1 MHLFAPLPSWKNLFS
16 ILSFKNIDQKSISK
30 IWLTSTSDIS
40 LWFSKSAW
48 SLLVI
53 AVWKKIH
60 SDQKEITF
68 WIPDYFCNSSLFPLR
83 SWGVKFVFYPI
94 LRNREPDYKACKEL
108 LKSNSI
114 DVFILVHYFG
124 KPSDSNRA
132 FEFCKEKNVI
142 LVEDAAHVL
151 KPTKGIGEKGD
162 FVLYSPHKH
171 LPISDGAILI
181 VRNSGPSNIF
191 WDVRNED
198 QINKVLKNHY
208 QEVGNIKLLGAKWL
222 LKRLLQK
229 LGFKNR
235 RNLNVSFSKDVS
247 SNTASYPFVSL
258 IAKKML
264 NGLLLQLND
273 IAKRKIRNQKVW
285 DEVLSNSYEFYT
297 DRRESENWTPYL
309 AEYSFDGMIDK
320 TELMFK
326 TLLKDGFP
334 VSTWPDLP
342 PEIYDK
348 VQYHLNAIELR
359 NSRLFLSIHSNLS
372 IGTMI
377 KNQKVTQDIKKDFL
391 KLNVEWNSVTR
402 GEWDE
407 LFRKIENSNLLQSWV
422 YGESK
427 ENCEDWKVRRGI
439 FTFEN
444 QKIAIVQVLEKS
456 ILGIFKV
463 YRINRGPLFLN
474 KVDSNIKELV
484 FHELSKFGNLL
495 KGSILLLNPE
505 LVLDGKSLVL
515 MKKMRFYESKSS
527 AWTSAFIDLTKDLNF
542 LRQNLDSK
550 WRNMLTN
557 SEKNELTLEIGSND
571 FLFYWMLDKY
581 DELTSNKNFSGISKS
596 MLLQIKNNQNEKDT
610 FLILR
615 AVYRNEAVAGICIAI
630 HGSSATYLIG
640 WNGEL
645 GRKLRAN
652 HFLLWNSIIQLKQMG
667 YLSFDL
673 GGIDQEKT
681 PGIAEFKLG
690 MNGDKYDL
698 SGEFWKL

>member
-1 MHLFAPLPSWKNLFS
+1 MYLLAPLPSWRSLFS
-16 ILSFKNIDQKSISK
+16 ILSFKNINQKSNSK
-30 IWLTSTSDIS
+30 IWMNSSSDIP

-48 SLLVI
+48 SLLAV
-53 AVWKKIH
+53 AVWRKIH
-60 SDQKEITF
+60 SDQKDVIF
-68 WIPDYFCNSSLFPLR
+68 WIPDYFCNSSLFLLR

-94 LRNREPDYKACKEL
+94 QRNREPDYKACKEL

-114 DVFILVHYFG
+114 DVFLLVHYFG

-142 LVEDAAHVL
+142 LIEDAAHVL
-151 KPTKGIGEKGD
+151 KPIKGIGEKGD
-162 FVLYSPHKH
+162 FILYSPHKH
-171 LPISDGAILI
+171 LPIPDGAVLI
-181 VRNSGPSNIF
+181 VRNSGPSNIS
-191 WDVRNED
+191 WDVRDED
-198 QINKVLKNHY
+198 QVNKVLKNHY
-208 QEVGNIKLLGAKWL
+208 QEVGNTKLLGTKWL

-235 RNLNVSFSKDVS
+235 RNLNTFFSKDVFP
-247 SNTASYPFVSL
+247 NIASYPFFSL

-264 NGLLLQLND
+264 NGLLPQLNS
-273 IAKRKIRNQKVW
+273 IAKQKIRNQKVW
-285 DEVLSNSYEFYT
+285 DEVLSNRYELCI
-297 DRRESENWTPYL
+297 DRKSENWTPYL
-309 AEYSFDGMIDK
+309 SEYSFDEIDK

-326 TLLKDGFP
+326 TLLKDEFP

-342 PEIYDK
+342 PEIHDK

-377 KNQKVTQDIKKDFL
+377 KNQKVSQDTKKGFL
-391 KLNVEWNSVTR
+391 KLNVEWDFITR
-402 GEWDE
+402 GEWEE

-427 ENCEDWKVRRGI
+427 EICEGWKIRRGI
-439 FTFEN
+439 FTFES

-456 ILGIFKV
+456 ILGIFKL
-463 YRINRGPLFLN
+463 YRINRGPLFLG

-495 KGSILLLNPE
+495 KGSILLFNPE
-505 LVLDGKSLVL
+505 LMLDGKSLVL
-515 MKKMRFYESKSS
+515 MKKKGFYESKFSI
-527 AWTSAFIDLTKDLNF
+527 WTSAFIDLTKDLNF

-557 SEKNELTLEIGSND
+557 SEKNELTLEVGSNN
-571 FLFYWMLDKY
+571 FLFHWMLNKY
-581 DELTSNKNFSGISKS
+581 EELTLNKNFSGISKS
-596 MLLQIKNNQNEKDT
+596 MLLQIEKEQNT

-615 AVYRNEAVAGICIAI
+615 AIYQNEFVAGICIAT
-630 HGSSATYLIG
+630 HGASATYLIG

-652 HFLLWNSIIQLKQMG
+652 HFLLWNSVVQLKQMG

-690 MNGDKYDL
+690 MNGDKYEL

>member
-258 IAKKML
+258 IAKK
-264 NGLLLQLND
+264 
-273 IAKRKIRNQKVW
+273 
-285 DEVLSNSYEFYT
+285 
-297 DRRESENWTPYL
+297 
-309 AEYSFDGMIDK
+309 
-320 TELMFK
+320 
-326 TLLKDGFP
+326 
-334 VSTWPDLP
+334 
-342 PEIYDK
+342 
-348 VQYHLNAIELR
+348 
-359 NSRLFLSIHSNLS
+359 
-372 IGTMI
+372 
-377 KNQKVTQDIKKDFL
+377 
-391 KLNVEWNSVTR
+391 
-402 GEWDE
+402 
-407 LFRKIENSNLLQSWV
+407 
-422 YGESK
+422 
-427 ENCEDWKVRRGI
+427 C
-439 FTFEN
+439 
-444 QKIAIVQVLEKS
+444 
-456 ILGIFKV
+456 
-463 YRINRGPLFLN
+463 
-474 KVDSNIKELV
+474 
-484 FHELSKFGNLL
+484 
-495 KGSILLLNPE
+495 
-505 LVLDGKSLVL
+505 
-515 MKKMRFYESKSS
+515 
-527 AWTSAFIDLTKDLNF
+527 
-542 LRQNLDSK
+542 
-550 WRNMLTN
+550 
-557 SEKNELTLEIGSND
+557 
-571 FLFYWMLDKY
+571 
-581 DELTSNKNFSGISKS
+581 
-596 MLLQIKNNQNEKDT
+596 
-610 FLILR
+610 
-615 AVYRNEAVAGICIAI
+615 
-630 HGSSATYLIG
+630 
-640 WNGEL
+640 
-645 GRKLRAN
+645 
-652 HFLLWNSIIQLKQMG
+652 
-667 YLSFDL
+667 
-673 GGIDQEKT
+673 
-681 PGIAEFKLG
+681 
-690 MNGDKYDL
+690 
-698 SGEFWKL
+698 

>member
-1 MHLFAPLPSWKNLFS
+1 M
-16 ILSFKNIDQKSISK
+16 
-30 IWLTSTSDIS
+30 
-40 LWFSKSAW
+40 
-48 SLLVI
+48 
-53 AVWKKIH
+53 
-60 SDQKEITF
+60 
-68 WIPDYFCNSSLFPLR
+68 
-83 SWGVKFVFYPI
+83 
-94 LRNREPDYKACKEL
+94 
-108 LKSNSI
+108 
-114 DVFILVHYFG
+114 
-124 KPSDSNRA
+124 
-132 FEFCKEKNVI
+132 
-142 LVEDAAHVL
+142 
-151 KPTKGIGEKGD
+151 
-162 FVLYSPHKH
+162 
-171 LPISDGAILI
+171 
-181 VRNSGPSNIF
+181 
-191 WDVRNED
+191 
-198 QINKVLKNHY
+198 
-208 QEVGNIKLLGAKWL
+208 
-222 LKRLLQK
+222 
-229 LGFKNR
+229 
-235 RNLNVSFSKDVS
+235 
-247 SNTASYPFVSL
+247 
-258 IAKKML
+258 
-264 NGLLLQLND
+264 ND

-681 PGIAEFKLG
+681 PGITEFKLG

>member
-1 MHLFAPLPSWKNLFS
+1 MYLLAPLPSWRSLFS
-16 ILSFKNIDQKSISK
+16 ILSFKNINQKSNSK
-30 IWLTSTSDIS
+30 IWMNSSSDIP

-48 SLLVI
+48 SLLAV
-53 AVWKKIH
+53 AVWRKIH
-60 SDQKEITF
+60 SDQKDVIF
-68 WIPDYFCNSSLFPLR
+68 WIPDYFCNSSLFLLR

-94 LRNREPDYKACKEL
+94 QRNREPDYKACKEL

-114 DVFILVHYFG
+114 DVFLLVHYFG

-142 LVEDAAHVL
+142 LIEDAAHVL
-151 KPTKGIGEKGD
+151 KPIKGIGEKGD
-162 FVLYSPHKH
+162 FILYSPHKH
-171 LPISDGAILI
+171 LPIPDGAVLI
-181 VRNSGPSNIF
+181 VRNSGPSNIS
-191 WDVRNED
+191 WDVRDED
-198 QINKVLKNHY
+198 QVNKILKNHY
-208 QEVGNIKLLGAKWL
+208 QEVGNTKLLGTKWL

-235 RNLNVSFSKDVS
+235 RNLNTFFSKDVFQ
-247 SNTASYPFVSL
+247 NTASYPFFSL

-264 NGLLLQLND
+264 NGLLPQLNG
-273 IAKRKIRNQKVW
+273 IAKQKIRNQKVW
-285 DEVLSNSYEFYT
+285 DEVLSNRYELCI
-297 DRRESENWTPYL
+297 DRKSENWTPYL
-309 AEYSFDGMIDK
+309 SEYSFDGIDK

-326 TLLKDGFP
+326 TLLKDEFP

-342 PEIYDK
+342 PEIHDK

-377 KNQKVTQDIKKDFL
+377 KNQKVSQDTKKGFL
-391 KLNVEWNSVTR
+391 KLNVEWDFITR
-402 GEWDE
+402 DEWEE

-427 ENCEDWKVRRGI
+427 EICEGWKIRRGI
-439 FTFEN
+439 FTFESQN
-444 QKIAIVQVLEKS
+444 IAIVQVLEKS
-456 ILGIFKV
+456 ILGIFKL
-463 YRINRGPLFLN
+463 YRINRGPLFLG
-474 KVDSNIKELV
+474 KVDSKIKELV

-495 KGSILLLNPE
+495 KGSILLFNPE

-515 MKKMRFYESKSS
+515 MKKKGFYESKFSI
-527 AWTSAFIDLTKDLNF
+527 WTSAFIDLTKDLNF

-557 SEKNELTLEIGSND
+557 SEKNELTLEVGSSN
-571 FLFYWMLDKY
+571 FLFHWMLNKY
-581 DELTSNKNFSGISKS
+581 EELTLNKNFSGISKS
-596 MLLQIKNNQNEKDT
+596 MLLQIEKEQNT

-615 AVYRNEAVAGICIAI
+615 AIYQNEFVAGICIAT
-630 HGSSATYLIG
+630 HGASATYLIG

-652 HFLLWNSIIQLKQMG
+652 HFLLWNSVVQLKQMG

-690 MNGDKYDL
+690 MNGDKYEL